1 MVVAVPLKNYQW
13 VSSMEFFH
21 RQTHVDFMG
30 MSRFAALFSAI
41 LFIGSIT
48 LLMVKGLNFG
58 LDFTGGTLLDIRYT
72 QAVEV
77 DAIQDKLEEH
87 GFTSAKV
94 THYGSSRDILIKMA
108 NKEAMSQESLGKE
121 VHDLLD
127 TAENPVELR
136 RVEFVGA
143 EVGQGLAEQGILA
156 VVVALLATMLYIAMR
171 FEYRFAISAA
181 VALMHDPI
189 LILGIFSIFQIE
201 FDLAALAAI
210 LAVLGYSLN
219 DTIVVYDRVRENFRK
234 VRKGSPE
241 EVMNLSINQTLSRTI
256 MTSALTLL
264 VVLALFFFGG
274 ESLHGFSTALLI
286 GIVIGTYSSIFVA
299 GAFALKLGLS
309 KKDLVRQQRKLVDDL
324 P

>member
-1 MVVAVPLKNYQW
+1 
-13 VSSMEFFH
+13 MEFFH
-21 RQTHVDFMG
+21 HQTKIDFMG
-30 MSRFAALFSAI
+30 MRKITAGFSIALFAI
-41 LFIGSIT
+41 S
-48 LLMVKGLNFG
+48 MVFLYTKGLNFG
-58 LDFTGGTLLDIRYT
+58 LDFTGGTLLDVRYT
-72 QAVEV
+72 EPVAVDV
-77 DAIQDKLEEH
+77 VQDMLGEN
-87 GFTSAKV
+87 GFEGAKV
-94 THYGSSRDILIKMA
+94 TQYGSARDILIKMA
-108 NKEAMSQESLGKE
+108 NKQAMSQETLGKQ
-121 VHDLLD
+121 VHQLLN
-127 TAENPVELR
+127 TGENPVELR
-136 RVEFVGA
+136 RIEFVGA
-143 EVGQGLAEQGILA
+143 EVGQDLAEQGILA
-156 VVVALLATMLYIAMR
+156 VIVALVATMLYIAMR

-189 LILGIFSIFQIE
+189 LILGIFSFFQIE

-234 VRKGSPE
+234 IRKGSPL

-264 VVLALFFFGG
+264 VVMALFFFGG

-299 GAFALKLGLS
+299 GALALSLGLS
-309 KKDLVRQQRKLVDDL
+309 KRDLVRQQRKVVDEL